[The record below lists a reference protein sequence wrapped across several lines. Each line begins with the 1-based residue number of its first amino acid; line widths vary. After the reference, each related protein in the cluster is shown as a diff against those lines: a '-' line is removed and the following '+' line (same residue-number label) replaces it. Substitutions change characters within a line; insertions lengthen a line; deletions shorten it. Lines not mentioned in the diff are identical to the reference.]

1 MRRGGAWGPAR
12 SGVDRRRPAAQS
24 YSHSSNQQ
32 ARALHHHRRRSRS
45 PKRKHPMA
53 AMNSVVDLSI
63 EGEVA
68 LVTINSPP
76 VNALSQ
82 PVREGLKRGVEAA
95 EANGAVKAIVI
106 ICDGRTFIAGADI
119 SEFGKPAAPP
129 SLQEALDAMENAS
142 KPVIAAIHGTALGGG
157 FEVALTAHYR
167 IAVPSAKC
175 GLPEIKLGI
184 IPGAGGTQR
193 LPRLIGAEKALDV
206 ILSGT
211 PFGAREAKEWGVV
224 DELAEEGKLRESAL
238 RYAKRLV
245 AEKAPLKKAR
255 DRSDKV
261 EPARGH
267 PEIFEAVRKANARKY
282 RGFEAW
288 KKAIESVR
296 NAVDLP
302 FDEGMARERAIFSEL
317 VVTTQS
323 KAQRYVFFAERQ
335 AAKVADIPADTPTR
349 KIAKVGVI
357 GAGTMGGGISMN
369 FLSAGIPVTIVET
382 SKEALDR
389 GVSIMRRNYEN
400 TAKKGRMTMAEVEE
414 RMGKLNP
421 TLDFNAL
428 ADADLVIEAV
438 FEDMDLKKSVFER
451 LDKAVKPGAIL
462 ASNTSYLDVD
472 AIGAMTQRPEAVLG
486 PHFFSPANVMR
497 LLEIVR
503 GEKTSKSVLA
513 SITQLAPKVGKVPVV
528 VGVAHGFVGNRML
541 AQRQREA
548 QKLILEGATPSDV
561 DRVLVDFGL
570 PMGPF
575 AMSDLAGLDI
585 GWSAATSKRASIR
598 DILCEEGRR
607 GQKTGSGFYDYD
619 EARNAKRP
627 AQVEEII
634 RDFAK
639 SKGIEQR
646 KVGDAEIL
654 ERCIYPM
661 INEGAKIL
669 EEGKAQRASDIDIV
683 WINGYGWP
691 VYRGGPMFY
700 ADTIGLKTVLA
711 KLKEFHGKF
720 GDDFKPA
727 ALLEK
732 LAAEGETFTKS

>member
-1 MRRGGAWGPAR
+1 
-12 SGVDRRRPAAQS
+12 
-24 YSHSSNQQ
+24 
-32 ARALHHHRRRSRS
+32 
-45 PKRKHPMA
+45 MA
-53 AMNSVVDLSI
+53 AINSVVDLAI

-82 PVREGLKRGVEAA
+82 PVRYGLKRGVEAA

-119 SEFGKPAAPP
+119 SEFGKPPAPP
-129 SLQEALDAMENAS
+129 HLPEALDAIENAS
-142 KPVIAAIHGTALGGG
+142 KPVIAALHGTALGGG

-193 LPRLIGAEKALDV
+193 LPRLIGVEKALDV

-211 PFGAREAKEWGVV
+211 PFGAREAEEWGVV
-224 DELAEEGKLRESAL
+224 DELAEEGKLRDSAMA
-238 RYAKRLV
+238 YARRLI
-245 AEKAPLKKAR
+245 AEKAPLKKVR
-255 DRSDKV
+255 DRSDKL

-267 PEIFEAVRKANARKY
+267 PEIFEAVRRANARKF
-282 RGFEAW
+282 RGFDAW
-288 KKAIESVR
+288 EKAIESVR

-302 FDEGMARERAIFSEL
+302 FDEGMARERAIFSQL
-317 VVTTQS
+317 VGSTQS

-335 AAKVADIPADTPTR
+335 AAKVADVPTDTPTR

-382 SKEALDR
+382 SQEALDR

-400 TAKKGRMTMAEVEE
+400 TAKKGRMTMAQVEE
-414 RMGKLNP
+414 RMGRLSP
-421 TLDFNAL
+421 TLDFDAL

-438 FEDMDLKKSVFER
+438 FEDMDLKKSIFER
-451 LDKAVKPGAIL
+451 LDKVAKPGAIL

-472 AIGAMTQRPEAVLG
+472 AIAAKTKRPEDVLG
-486 PHFFSPANVMR
+486 THFFSPANVMR

-503 GEKTSKSVLA
+503 GDKTANSVLA
-513 SITQLAPKVGKVPVV
+513 TITQLAPKIGKVPVV

-548 QKLILEGATPSDV
+548 SKLILEGATPWDV

-575 AMSDLAGLDI
+575 AMTDLAGLDI

-607 GQKTGSGFYDYD
+607 GQKTGAGFYDYD
-619 EARNAKRP
+619 EARNAKP
-627 AQVEEII
+627 SAHVEGII

-646 KVGDAEIL
+646 KIGDAEVL
-654 ERCIYPM
+654 ERCVYPM

-691 VYRGGPMFY
+691 IYRGGPMFY
-700 ADTIGLKTVLA
+700 ADTIGLKPVLA
-711 KLKEFHGKF
+711 KLKEFQAKF

-732 LAAEGETFTKS
+732 LAAEGGTFTKA

>member
-1 MRRGGAWGPAR
+1 
-12 SGVDRRRPAAQS
+12 
-24 YSHSSNQQ
+24 
-32 ARALHHHRRRSRS
+32 
-45 PKRKHPMA
+45 MA
-53 AMNSVVDLSI
+53 AINSVADLAI
-63 EGEVA
+63 DGEVA

-82 PVREGLKRGVEAA
+82 AVRDGLNRGVEQA

-106 ICDGRTFIAGADI
+106 ICGGRTFIAGADI
-119 SEFGKPAAPP
+119 AEFGKPPVSP
-129 SLQEALDAMENAS
+129 HLPEVLDRIENGS
-142 KPVIAAIHGTALGGG
+142 KPVVAALHGTALGGG

-175 GLPEIKLGI
+175 GLPEIKLGL

-193 LPRLIGAEKALDV
+193 LPRLVGVERALDV
-206 ILSGT
+206 ILSGA

-224 DELAEEGKLRESAL
+224 DELAEEGKLRESAIAFA
-238 RYAKRLV
+238 RRLI

-255 DRSDKV
+255 DRSEKL

-267 PEIFEAVRKANARKY
+267 PEIFDGIRNANARKF

-288 KKAIESVR
+288 EKAIDSVK

-302 FDEGMARERAIFSEL
+302 FDEGMVKERAMFMAL
-317 VVTTQS
+317 VGTTQS
-323 KAQRYVFFAERQ
+323 KAQRHAFFAERQ
-335 AAKVADIPADTPTR
+335 AAKVADIPADEPTR
-349 KIAKVGVI
+349 RIAKVGVI
-357 GAGTMGGGISMN
+357 GVGTMGGGIAMN
-369 FLSAGIPVTIVET
+369 FLSAGVPVTIVET
-382 SKEALDR
+382 SKEAVDR
-389 GVSIMRRNYEN
+389 GVSVMRRNYEA
-400 TAKKGRMTMAEVEE
+400 TAKKGRLTMAEVEE
-414 RMGKLNP
+414 RMGRLSP
-421 TLDFNAL
+421 TLDFGAL

-438 FEDMDLKKSVFER
+438 FEDMDLKKTVFER
-451 LDKAVKPGAIL
+451 LEKVAKPDTIL

-472 AIGAMTQRPEAVLG
+472 AIAAKTKRPEDVLG
-486 PHFFSPANVMR
+486 MHFFSPANVMR

-503 GEKTSKSVLA
+503 GAKTSKSTLA
-513 SITQLAPKVGKVPVV
+513 TIIQLAPKIGKVGVV
-528 VGVAHGFVGNRML
+528 VGVCYGFVGNRML

-548 QKLILEGATPSDV
+548 MKLILEGATPSDV
-561 DRVLVDFGL
+561 DRALVDFGM

-585 GWSAATSKRASIR
+585 GWSAATSKGATIR
-598 DILCEEGRR
+598 EILCEEGRR
-607 GQKTGSGFYDYD
+607 GQKTGAGFYDYD
-619 EARNAKRP
+619 EVRNAKP
-627 AQVEEII
+627 SAHVESII

-639 SKGIEQR
+639 AKGIEQR
-646 KVGDAEIL
+646 TISDAEIL

-683 WINGYGWP
+683 WIYGYGWP

-700 ADTIGLKTVLA
+700 ADTVGLKTVLD
-711 KLKEFHGKF
+711 KLKEFEAKF

-727 ALLEK
+727 ALLER
-732 LAAEGETFTKS
+732 LAAEGGTFSKS